1 MSKITVQILGTTAGV
16 PTSERGHTAI
26 HVTHSDGEQKP
37 LLFDCGEGTQRQLMK
52 AGINMMRFDDV
63 FITHWHGDHCLGLP
77 GMVDTLGFEGRKKP
91 LTVYAPEV
99 SRLNKC
105 IGLNYPMGR
114 FKLKKRNISTRGRR
128 LRNVLKTD
136 RFDVVAI
143 PVKHSIP
150 TLAYAIIEKDKVSV
164 DMRKAIT
171 LGLPQKGEFYSRLKE
186 KGKVTVGGK
195 KIRLKEI
202 SHTVKGKKIVYSGD
216 TEVCDNLRRIVHG
229 ADLLIMDCTY
239 FEEVG
244 KDKPHRHASLPEVV
258 KMVTEEKVKR
268 TVLTHISRKY
278 HNTGQLKDM
287 AKLYPNLE
295 VAEDFMTVTV

>member
-1 MSKITVQILGTTAGV
+1 MSKITVQVLGTTAGV
-16 PTSERGHTAI
+16 PTSERGHAAI
-26 HVTHSDGEQKP
+26 HVTHSDGDQVS

-52 AGINMMRFDDV
+52 AGINMMRFNNV

-91 LTVYAPEV
+91 LTIYAPEV

-128 LRNVLKTD
+128 IRKVFESD
-136 RFDVVAI
+136 RFDIVAI

-164 DMRKAIT
+164 DMRKAIS

-195 KIRLKEI
+195 KIRLKDI
-202 SHTVKGKKIVYSGD
+202 SHTVKGKKVVYSGD
-216 TEVCDNLRRIVHG
+216 TEICDNLRRIVRG

-239 FEEVG
+239 FEDEG
-244 KDKPHRHASLPEVV
+244 GAKPHRHASLPEIM
-258 KMVTEEKVKR
+258 KMVQEEKVKK

-278 HNTGQLKDM
+278 QSAGQLKDLT
-287 AKLYPNLE
+287 KLDPNLE
-295 VAEDFMTVTV
+295 VAEDFMVVTV